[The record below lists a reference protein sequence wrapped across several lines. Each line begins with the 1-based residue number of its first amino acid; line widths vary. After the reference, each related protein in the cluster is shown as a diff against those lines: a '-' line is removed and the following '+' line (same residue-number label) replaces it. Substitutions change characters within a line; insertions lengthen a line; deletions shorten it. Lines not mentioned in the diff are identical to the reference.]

1 MWVGSSA
8 PGRASCTTAAAF
20 LWIPVLISRQV
31 TGSAE
36 NGRSMMQSK
45 GEYNINLRLQD
56 LRVSICTMKKTRHH
70 PRRVTAELERTGMG
84 IRTARIRRRMT
95 QGELATRA
103 GTTIPTI
110 SKIERG
116 SPGTSIGL
124 YMKVLWI
131 LGLLKEFE
139 AIADPA
145 RDEQGLILEAARAPK
160 RVRPKSAS
168 NDF

>member
-1 MWVGSSA
+1 
-8 PGRASCTTAAAF
+8 
-20 LWIPVLISRQV
+20 
-31 TGSAE
+31 
-36 NGRSMMQSK
+36 
-45 GEYNINLRLQD
+45 
-56 LRVSICTMKKTRHH
+56 MKKSQYH
-70 PRRVTAELERTGMG
+70 PRRIIGELERIGAG
-84 IRTARIRRRMT
+84 IRTARTRRRMT

-116 SPGTSIGL
+116 SSGTSIGL

-131 LGLLKEFE
+131 LGLFKEFE

-160 RVRPKSAS
+160 RVRPKTAS